1 MKKNAFLLAIAVGLL
16 LASAALSGCGPKSKM
31 YAWGN
36 YSKTLYHC
44 KKNPTDE
51 NILAHRN
58 ELLRIM
64 AESEEHNMRVPP
76 GVCAEYAYILM
87 KEGNIEEANKYLDR
101 EELEYPESKQLVAF
115 VRTMMK
121 GRSD

>member
-1 MKKNAFLLAIAVGLL
+1 MKKNAFLLAAAVGLL

-36 YSKTLYHC
+36 YSKTLYLC
-44 KKNPTDE
+44 KKNPTGE

-76 GVCAEYAYILM
+76 GVCAEYAYLLM
-87 KEGNIEEANKYLDR
+87 KEGNIEEANRYLDR
-101 EELEYPESKQLVAF
+101 EEKEYPESKQLVAF

-121 GRSD
+121 GKDE

>member
-1 MKKNAFLLAIAVGLL
+1 MKKNAYFLAIASALL
-16 LASAALSGCGPKSKM
+16 LASATLFGCGPKNKM

-44 KKNPTDE
+44 KKNPTE
-51 NILAHRN
+51 EKNLAHRK

-76 GVCAEYAYILM
+76 GVCAEYAYLLM
-87 KEGNIEEANKYLDR
+87 KEGNMEEANRYLDR
-101 EELEYPESKQLVAF
+101 EEKEYPESKQLVTF
-115 VRTMMK
+115 VRSMMK
-121 GRSD
+121 GESD